1 MRKGRHSFFN
11 MYFTTTISITLVL
24 FLLGLVGSILLFANV
39 VSAELKEKVSLSLV
53 LNDSIGQPEVERITR
68 LLTVSPYA
76 KSVTYVSKE
85 DALQEYI
92 AKLGEDPA
100 DFLGYN
106 PLLASLEVSLN
117 AAYAHVDS
125 IRLIETKLKPFT
137 GIKRFVYHQELINA
151 IDANVRLISWLL
163 LGLAGIM
170 LVFSLVLI
178 NNTIRLSVYSKRFI
192 IHTMRLV
199 GATPWFIRAPFVKK
213 HMLVGFIAS
222 ILALG
227 LLCAL
232 GYYLRQEFN
241 ISFVAVDYAAMGM
254 LSTGLLLVGLLI
266 TFFSSY
272 MAVGRYI
279 RLKTDEL
286 YYI

>member
-53 LNDSIGQPEVERITR
+53 LNDSIEQPEVERITR

-137 GIKRFVYHQELINA
+137 GIKRSVYHQELINA

-241 ISFVAVDYAAMGM
+241 ISFVALDYATLGM
-254 LSTGLLLVGLLI
+254 LSAGLLLVGLLI

>member
-1 MRKGRHSFFN
+1 MGRGRHNFFN

-24 FLLGLVGSILLFANV
+24 FLLGLVASILLFANS
-39 VSAELKEKVSLSLV
+39 VSEELKEKVSLSLV
-53 LNDSIGQPEVERITR
+53 LNDSIQQTEVERITR
-68 LLTVSPYA
+68 LLTVAPYA

-85 DALQEYI
+85 EALQEYI
-92 AKLGEDPA
+92 ADLGEDPA

-117 AAYAHVDS
+117 ADYAHVDS
-125 IRLIETKLKPFT
+125 IRMIETKLKPFT
-137 GIKRFVYHQELINA
+137 GIKRVVYHQELINA
-151 IDANVRLISWLL
+151 IDKNVRVISWFL
-163 LGLAGIM
+163 LGLAILM

-199 GATPWFIRAPFVKK
+199 GATPWFIRAPFVRK
-213 HMLVGFIAS
+213 HMLVGLTAS
-222 ILALG
+222 LLALG
-227 LLCAL
+227 LLGLL
-232 GYYLRQEFN
+232 GYYLRQEFG
-241 ISFVAVDYAAMGM
+241 ISFVSVSHATLLLLAAA
-254 LSTGLLLVGLLI
+254 LILVGLLI

-272 MAVGRYI
+272 RAVGKYI

-286 YYI
+286 YFI